1 MSIKAYAAM
10 AAKET
15 LQRFEYD
22 PGPLGPH
29 EIEVAVEYCGICHS
43 DVHVIDNDW
52 MNGVYP
58 LVPGH
63 EVVGK
68 VTRIGEHVSYV
79 KVGQR
84 VGIGWQCNSCGTCE
98 WCGIGEEPLCSQNQA
113 TCVGHHGGFA
123 QSVRANERFAFPLP
137 EGMKSENAAPLL
149 CGGITVYSPLR
160 LYSVQPHHRVGV
172 VGIGGLGHM
181 AVQFANAMGCEV
193 TAFSTSAGKA
203 DEARRLGAHEF
214 VVNTDPDALKAQT
227 GKLDFILVTAFAP
240 LDWSAYVAMLRPHGK
255 LCFVGAVL
263 QPVSVSAFD
272 LLLGYKSIC
281 GSAIGGRTLITE
293 MLDFA
298 ARNDVQAMTEVMPMD
313 RCNEALAKVRN
324 NTARYRMVLKN

>member
-1 MSIKAYAAM
+1 M
-10 AAKET
+10 AAKQT

-29 EIEVAVEYCGICHS
+29 EVEVAVECCGICHS
-43 DVHVIDNDW
+43 DIHVIDNDW
-52 MNGVYP
+52 MSSVYP

-68 VTRIGEHVSYV
+68 ITRAGERVSYV

-84 VGIGWQCNSCGTCE
+84 VGIGWQCSSCGTCE
-98 WCGIGEEPLCSQNQA
+98 WCGKGEEPLCSQNQA

-123 QSVRANERFAFPLP
+123 QTVRANERLAFPLP
-137 EGMKSENAAPLL
+137 ERMKSENAAPLL

-160 LYSVQPHHRVGV
+160 LYGVQPPHKVGV
-172 VGIGGLGHM
+172 VGIGGLGHL

-203 DEARRLGAHEF
+203 DEARRLGAREF
-214 VVNTDPDALKAQT
+214 VVNTDPAGLKAQT

-240 LDWSAYVAMLRPHGK
+240 LDWSAYLAVLRPHGK
-255 LCFVGAVL
+255 LCFVGAVS
-263 QPVSVSAFD
+263 QPLTVSAFD
-272 LLLGYKSIC
+272 LLMGYKSMC
-281 GSAIGGRTLITE
+281 GSIIGGRTLMTE

-313 RCNEALAKVRN
+313 RCNDAIAKVRN

>member
-10 AAKET
+10 AAKQT
-15 LQRFEYD
+15 LERFEYD
-22 PGPLGPH
+22 AGPIGPH
-29 EIEVAVEYCGICHS
+29 EVEVAIECCGICHS
-43 DVHVIDNDW
+43 DLHVIDNDW
-52 MNGVYP
+52 MNSVYP

-68 VTRIGEHVSYV
+68 VTRAGERVSYV
-79 KVGQR
+79 EVGQR

-98 WCGIGEEPLCSQNQA
+98 WCGQGEEPLCSQNQA
-113 TCVGHHGGFA
+113 TCVGHPGGFA

-137 EGMKSENAAPLL
+137 ESLKSENAAPLL
-149 CGGITVYSPLR
+149 CGGITVYTPLR
-160 LYSVQPHHRVGV
+160 LYGVRPHHRVGV
-172 VGIGGLGHM
+172 VGIGGLGHL
-181 AVQFANAMGCEV
+181 ALQFANAMGCQV
-193 TAFSTSAGKA
+193 TAFSTSIGKA

-214 VVNTDPDALKAQT
+214 VVNTDPGALKAQT

-263 QPVSVSAFD
+263 QPLTVSALD
-272 LLLGYKSIC
+272 LLMGYKSVC
-281 GSAIGGRTLITE
+281 GSAIGGRAMMSE

-298 ARNDVQAMTEVMPMD
+298 ARNSVQAMTEVMPMD
-313 RCNEALAKVRN
+313 RCNEAIAKVRN